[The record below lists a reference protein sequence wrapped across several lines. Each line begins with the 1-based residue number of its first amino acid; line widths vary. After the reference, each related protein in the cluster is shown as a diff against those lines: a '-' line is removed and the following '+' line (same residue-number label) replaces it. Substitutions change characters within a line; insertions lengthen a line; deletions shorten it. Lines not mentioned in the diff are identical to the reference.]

1 MPRSTAPLFCFF
13 IDSLM
18 GILSR
23 LNIGL
28 VPCWC
33 LIVIREKKLSEKD
46 ADTSSSSAL
55 SWFETDSLWFAS
67 LSTRS
72 WRILLPLNIDLVLC
86 WCLIVLREKRRARRT
101 RRLLLPRLYHV
112 GFGRFD
118 SVEREKRKSEKDAET
133 SSSSALSW
141 FETDSLWFASLST
154 RSWRILLHLNMDL
167 VLCCWVWEVGHR
179 E

>member
-1 MPRSTAPLFCFF
+1 
-13 IDSLM
+13 M

-101 RRLLLPRLYHV
+101 RRLLLPRLYHGLRQILSGSLLCRLGHG
-112 GFGRFD
+112 GFCF
-118 SVEREKRKSEKDAET
+118 
-133 SSSSALSW
+133 
-141 FETDSLWFASLST
+141 
-154 RSWRILLHLNMDL
+154 ILILFLA
-167 VLCCWVWEVGHR
+167 VVFSWVWEV
-179 E
+179 